1 MRNED
6 AQKLLQKVKRD
17 YAKIAEEFNQTRKT
31 DWKEFTDFLPY
42 VKDGDTVF
50 DIGCGNGRLYDFL
63 SKNYKI
69 KYTGID
75 NNKKLLQFAEKQH
88 QEHGVKVCKFKEGDL
103 LKIPAKSEAADVVLT
118 IAALH
123 HIPSKALRKKA
134 VEELHKIT
142 KKGGIFIVSV
152 WNLFQPKYKKYIW
165 KSRIRKLISLGKYD
179 SRDTLI
185 PWGKS
190 GVTRYYYAFKESELA
205 DLLKQNGFEIIKA
218 TKGNNLVFICRKS

>member
-1 MRNED
+1 MRKED

-17 YAKIAEEFNQTRKT
+17 YAKIAEEFNQTRKM

-42 VKDGDTVF
+42 VKDGDRVY

-63 SKNYKI
+63 SKNLKI

-75 NNKKLLQFAEKQH
+75 NNKELLQFAEKQH
-88 QEHGVKVCKFKEGDL
+88 KKCSANVCEFKEGDL
-103 LKIPAKSEAADVVLT
+103 LKIPAKSEIADMVFTV
-118 IAALH
+118 AALH
-123 HIPSKALRKKA
+123 HIPSKSLRKKA
-134 VEELHKIT
+134 MEELHRIT
-142 KKGGIFIVSV
+142 KRKGIFIVSV

-190 GVTRYYYAFKESELA
+190 GVTRYYYAFKESELK
-205 DLLKQNGFEIIKA
+205 DLLEQSGFEIIKRK
-218 TKGNNLVFICRKS
+218 KGNNLVFICRKS